1 MKKSITKYDCNNWGG
16 TWVNFERNFDNIFI
30 AMLSLFEMMS
40 SEDWLTTAYR
50 GIDVVD
56 IDMEPKKNH
65 S

>member
-1 MKKSITKYDCNNWGG
+1 
-16 TWVNFERNFDNIFI
+16 
-30 AMLSLFEMMS
+30 MLSLFEMMS

-50 GIDVVD
+50 GIDVVG

>member
-1 MKKSITKYDCNNWGG
+1 
-16 TWVNFERNFDNIFI
+16 
-30 AMLSLFEMMS
+30 MMS

-50 GIDVVD
+50 GIDVVG